1 MIEILLIFLNRM
13 REKILILIFFIVSQI
28 AFSQIKG
35 VVKDSISGEPISYVN
50 IWVENETIGTTSEA
64 DGSFSLDVKEEK
76 VLVFSALG
84 YETKRIASKIQTVV
98 LKPKVVEL
106 KEVIVEQPKF
116 KKEIEIGNFR
126 KPLGYHISGDIEWSN
141 AKYFKYEVIYENTKF
156 VKKIKIKT
164 RSKVNNAKFKIRF
177 FSVNKEGF
185 PENDLLDE
193 DIIVTVKKGKKNN
206 VIDVSK
212 FKLVFP
218 EKGLFVV
225 YEVLKIES
233 NKYEFKYTENN
244 SNKLIKKIYYAPD
257 FECNL
262 VDEQNTY
269 HFRNGKWSKPQR
281 WHNNEIGS
289 LKKFNNKVFEPA
301 INLILTN

>member
-1 MIEILLIFLNRM
+1 MYKFLF
-13 REKILILIFFIVSQI
+13 FFIPFSLSAQI
-28 AFSQIKG
+28 HG
-35 VVKDSISGEPISYVN
+35 VVKDSLSGEPIPYVN
-50 IWVENETIGTTSEA
+50 IWVENEDIGTTSET
-64 DGSFSLDVKEEK
+64 DGSFSLEIKGEK
-76 VLVFSALG
+76 ILVFSALG
-84 YETKRIASKIQTVV
+84 YEVKKASSKSELIL
-98 LKPKVVEL
+98 LKPKVFQL
-106 KEVIVEQPKF
+106 KEVVIEQPKF
-116 KKEIEIGNFR
+116 KKEIEIGNFS

-141 AKYFKYEVIYENTKF
+141 AKYFKYEAIYENTKF

-164 RSKVNNAKFKIRF
+164 RSKVNNAKFKIRL

-185 PENDLLDE
+185 PQNDLLEE

-206 VIDVSK
+206 VIDISK

-218 EKGLFVV
+218 QEGLFVS

-233 NKYEFKYTENN
+233 NKYEFKYTEFE
-244 SNKLIKKIYYAPD
+244 SKKLIKKTYYAPD

-269 HFRNGKWSKPQR
+269 HFRNGKWNKHQR
-281 WHNNEIGS
+281 WHNSEVGS
-289 LKKFNNKVFEPA
+289 LKKFNNKVVEPA